1 MWDMCVRLP
10 NGCNHTRYVN
20 IIKNRQYGGYFF
32 PITKTRYLQNTKI
45 SILYN
50 FEHNIGVD
58 MPAKT
63 VNDIVALCKRRG
75 FIFTGS
81 EIYGGLGGAY
91 DYGPYGVELMK
102 NIRNAWWNAM
112 IYSRD
117 DIEGL
122 DAALISNRLMWKY
135 SGHEAGFSDP
145 LVECKK
151 CGARMRQDK
160 MQDQSKCDNC
170 GSTDITEPRAYQLMM
185 GLSIGATADGAV
197 NAYLRPETAT
207 TTYTNFKN
215 VLDAKPH
222 KLPFGI
228 AQIGKAFRNEISP
241 RGFVFRMRE
250 FEQAEMQ
257 YFVNP
262 ADDEQYHEMW
272 MRERMAWW
280 INVLGIPADKLR
292 FMPHEKLA
300 HYAKAAVDIEYEFPD
315 GFDEVEGIHNRQ
327 DFDLGSHTKG
337 QKDFQIHANVLE
349 NKDSTTKLSYSD
361 PQSGANF
368 IPYVIE
374 TAMGVNR
381 AMLAVMIEAYNEE
394 DLGDGKSRTVLKLKP
409 QLSPVKAAVIPLA
422 RNVPELLEIS
432 NGIVADL
439 RKLGIGRIELE
450 NSGNIGK
457 NYRRHD
463 EIGTPVCITV
473 DHQTMEDNTVTLRH
487 RDTMEQERI
496 AISDVKQRII
506 EIVNG

>member
-1 MWDMCVRLP
+1 
-10 NGCNHTRYVN
+10 
-20 IIKNRQYGGYFF
+20 
-32 PITKTRYLQNTKI
+32 
-45 SILYN
+45 
-50 FEHNIGVD
+50 

-112 IYSRD
+112 VYSRN

-135 SGHEAGFSDP
+135 SGHESSFSDP

-160 MQDQSKCDNC
+160 MKDPTKCDNC
-170 GSTDITEPRAYQLMM
+170 GSTDLTEPRAYQLMM
-185 GLSIGATADGAV
+185 GLSIGAMADGAI

-207 TTYTNFKN
+207 TTYVNFKN
-215 VLDAKPH
+215 VLDARPH

-262 ADDEQYHEMW
+262 AE
-272 MRERMAWW
+272 
-280 INVLGIPADKLR
+280 KLR
-292 FMPHEKLA
+292 FTPHEKLA
-300 HYAKAAVDIEYEFPD
+300 HYAKAAGDIEYEFPD

-327 DFDLGSHTKG
+327 DFDLGSHTKA
-337 QKDFQIHANVLE
+337 QSEFKINAHVME
-349 NKDSTTKLSYSD
+349 NKDSTIKLSYSD
-361 PQSGANF
+361 PQTGENF

-381 AMLAVMIEAYNEE
+381 AMLAVMLDAYTDEQ
-394 DLGDGKSRTVLKLKP
+394 LPDGKSRLVLKLKP
-409 QLSPVKAAVIPLA
+409 SLAPVKAAVIPLV
-422 RNVPELLEIS
+422 RNVPELLTIANNIE
-432 NGIVADL
+432 NDL
-439 RKLGIGRIELE
+439 RKLHIGRIELE

-473 DHQTMEDNTVTLRH
+473 DHQTMEDNTVTMRH
-487 RDTMEQERI
+487 RDTMVQERV
-496 AISDVKQRII
+496 AITDVPRRVMEII
-506 EIVNG
+506 NG

>member
-1 MWDMCVRLP
+1 
-10 NGCNHTRYVN
+10 
-20 IIKNRQYGGYFF
+20 
-32 PITKTRYLQNTKI
+32 
-45 SILYN
+45 
-50 FEHNIGVD
+50 

-91 DYGPYGVELMK
+91 DYGPYGVELMR

-112 IYSRD
+112 VYSRN

-135 SGHEAGFSDP
+135 SGHEASFSDP

-160 MQDQSKCDNC
+160 MRDQTKCDNC
-170 GSTDITEPRAYQLMM
+170 GSTDLTPPRAYQLMM
-185 GLSIGATADGAV
+185 GLSIGATADGAI

-207 TTYTNFKN
+207 TTYVNFKN
-215 VLDAKPH
+215 VLDARPH

-262 ADDEQYHEMW
+262 ADDEKYFEMW
-272 MRERMAWW
+272 KKIRMDWW
-280 INVLGIPADKLR
+280 INTLGIPAEKLR
-292 FMPHEKLA
+292 FTPHEKLA
-300 HYAKAAVDIEYEFPD
+300 HYAKAAGDIEYEFPD

-327 DFDLGSHTKG
+327 DFDLGSHTKS
-337 QKDFQIHANVLE
+337 QDEFKIQAHVLE
-349 NKDSTTKLSYSD
+349 NKDSTTKLAYSD
-361 PQSGANF
+361 AQTGDSF
-368 IPYVIE
+368 IPFVIE

-381 AMLAVMIEAYNEE
+381 AMLAVMLDAYTEE
-394 DLGDGKSRTVLKLKP
+394 DLPDGKSRVVLKLKP
-409 QLSPVKAAVIPLA
+409 ALAPVKAAVIPLA
-422 RNVPELLEIS
+422 RNVPELLTIANNIE
-432 NGIVADL
+432 NDL
-439 RKLGIGRIELE
+439 RKLNIGRIELE

-473 DHQTMEDNTVTLRH
+473 DHQTMEDNTVTLRY
-487 RDTMEQERI
+487 RDSMAQERV
-496 AISDVKQRII
+496 AVSDVPQRVMEII
-506 EIVNG
+506 TKNEK

>member
-1 MWDMCVRLP
+1 
-10 NGCNHTRYVN
+10 
-20 IIKNRQYGGYFF
+20 
-32 PITKTRYLQNTKI
+32 
-45 SILYN
+45 
-50 FEHNIGVD
+50 

-81 EIYGGLGGAY
+81 EIYGGLGGTY

-112 IYSRD
+112 VYSRD

-122 DAALISNRLMWKY
+122 DAALITNRLLWKY

-160 MQDQSKCDNC
+160 MKDVSKCDNC
-170 GSTDITEPRAYQLMM
+170 GSTEISEPRAYQLMM
-185 GLSIGATADGAV
+185 GLSIGATADGAI

-215 VLDAKPH
+215 VLDARPH

-228 AQIGKAFRNEISP
+228 VQIGKAFRNEISP

-262 ADDEQYHEMW
+262 ADDEKFHKMW
-272 MRERMAWW
+272 MDERLAWW
-280 INVLGIPADKLR
+280 INVLGIPAEKLR
-292 FMPHEKLA
+292 FAPHDKLA
-300 HYAKAAVDIEYEFPD
+300 HYAKAAYDIEYEFPD

-337 QKDFQIHANVLE
+337 QKDFEIHANVLE

-361 PQSGANF
+361 PQSGENF

-394 DLGDGKSRTVLKLKP
+394 DLGDGKTRTVLKLKP
-409 QLSPVKAAVIPLA
+409 ALSPVKAAVIPLA
-422 RNVPELLEIS
+422 RNVPELLNVS
-432 NGIVADL
+432 NDIVSGL

-463 EIGTPVCITV
+463 EIGTPVCVTV
-473 DHQTMEDNTVTLRH
+473 DHQTIEDGTVTLRH

-496 AISDVKQRII
+496 AIGDVNARIL
-506 EIVNG
+506 EIINK

>member
-1 MWDMCVRLP
+1 
-10 NGCNHTRYVN
+10 
-20 IIKNRQYGGYFF
+20 
-32 PITKTRYLQNTKI
+32 
-45 SILYN
+45 
-50 FEHNIGVD
+50 

-102 NIRNAWWNAM
+102 NIKNAWWNAM
-112 IYSRD
+112 IYSRN

-135 SGHEAGFSDP
+135 SGHEGSFSDP

-160 MQDQSKCDNC
+160 MKDPTKCDNC
-170 GSTDITEPRAYQLMM
+170 GSTEITEPRAYQLMM
-185 GLSIGATADGAV
+185 GLSIGATSDGAI

-207 TTYTNFKN
+207 TTYVNFKN
-215 VLDAKPH
+215 VMDAKPH

-257 YFVNP
+257 YFVRP
-262 ADDEQYHEMW
+262 DEDEKYFEMW
-272 MRERMAWW
+272 KEIRRAWW
-280 INVLGIPADKLR
+280 INELGIPAEKLR
-292 FMPHEKLA
+292 FTPHEKLA
-300 HYAKAAVDIEYEFPD
+300 HYAKAAGDIEYAFPD

-327 DFDLGSHTKG
+327 DFDLGSHTKA
-337 QKDFQIHANVLE
+337 QSEFDIKAKVME
-349 NKDSTTKLSYSD
+349 NKDSTVKLSYSD
-361 PQSGANF
+361 PQTGENF
-368 IPYVIE
+368 VPYVIE

-381 AMLAVMIEAYNEE
+381 AMLAVMLEAYTEE
-394 DLGDGKSRTVLKLKP
+394 QLPDGKSRLVLKLKP
-409 QLSPVKAAVIPLA
+409 KLAPVKAAVIPLA
-422 RNVPELLEIS
+422 RNVPELLEIA
-432 NGIVADL
+432 NNIENDL
-439 RKLGIGRIELE
+439 RKLHIGRIELE

-473 DHQTMEDNTVTLRH
+473 DHQTQEDGTVTLRH

-496 AISDVKQRII
+496 KIEDVPKRVMEII
-506 EIVNG
+506 NQ

>member
-1 MWDMCVRLP
+1 
-10 NGCNHTRYVN
+10 
-20 IIKNRQYGGYFF
+20 
-32 PITKTRYLQNTKI
+32 
-45 SILYN
+45 
-50 FEHNIGVD
+50 
-58 MPAKT
+58 MPAKS

-91 DYGPYGVELMK
+91 DYGPYGVELMR

-112 IYSRD
+112 IYARN

-135 SGHEAGFSDP
+135 SGHEGSFSDP

-160 MQDQSKCDNC
+160 MKDSTKCDNC

-185 GLSIGATADGAV
+185 GLSIGAMADGAI

-207 TTYTNFKN
+207 TTYVNFKN
-215 VLDAKPH
+215 VLDSKPH

-262 ADDEQYHEMW
+262 AEDEKYFEYW
-272 MRERMAWW
+272 KNTRLAWW
-280 INVLGIPADKLR
+280 INVLGVPAEKLR
-292 FMPHEKLA
+292 FLPHEKLA
-300 HYAKAAVDIEYEFPD
+300 HYAKAAVDIEYAFPD
-315 GFDEVEGIHNRQ
+315 GFDEVEGVHNRQ
-327 DFDLGSHTKG
+327 DFDLGSHTKS
-337 QKDFQIHANVLE
+337 QNEFKLAAKVLE

-361 PQSGANF
+361 AQTGENF
-368 IPYVIE
+368 VPYVIE

-381 AMLAVMIEAYNEE
+381 AMLAVMIEAYDEE

-409 QLSPVKAAVIPLA
+409 WLSPVKAAVIPLV
-422 RNVPELLEIS
+422 RNVPE
-432 NGIVADL
+432 IVDLSTKIVDDL
-439 RKLGIGRIELE
+439 RKLGIGKIELE

-473 DHQTMEDNTVTLRH
+473 DHQTLEDGTVTLRY
-487 RDTMEQERI
+487 RDSMDQVRI
-496 AISDVKQRII
+496 KTDEVANKLL
-506 EIVNG
+506 EIVRG

>member
-1 MWDMCVRLP
+1 MRQSAQLVQS
-10 NGCNHTRYVN
+10 NQNCNH
-20 IIKNRQYGGYFF
+20 GG
-32 PITKTRYLQNTKI
+32 L
-45 SILYN
+45 
-50 FEHNIGVD
+50 V
-58 MPAKT
+58 MPAKS

-81 EIYGGLGGAY
+81 EIYGGMGGAY
-91 DYGPYGVELMK
+91 DYGPYGVELMR
-102 NIRNAWWNAM
+102 NIRQSWWNAM
-112 IYSRD
+112 IYARN

-135 SGHEAGFSDP
+135 SGHEGSFSDP

-160 MQDQSKCDNC
+160 MKDAKKCDNC

-185 GLSIGATADGAV
+185 GLSIGAMADGAI

-207 TTYTNFKN
+207 TTYINFKN
-215 VLDAKPH
+215 VLDSKPH

-262 ADDEQYHEMW
+262 NEDEKYFEYW
-272 MRERMAWW
+272 KKTRLDWW
-280 INVLGIPADKLR
+280 INVLGIPSEKLR
-292 FMPHEKLA
+292 FLPHEKLA
-300 HYAKAAVDIEYEFPD
+300 HYAKAAVDIEYAFPD
-315 GFDEVEGIHNRQ
+315 GFDEVEGVHNRQ
-327 DFDLGSHTKG
+327 DFDLGSHTKS
-337 QKDFQIHANVLE
+337 QDEFKLSAKVME

-361 PQSGANF
+361 AQTGENF
-368 IPYVIE
+368 IPFVIE

-381 AMLAVMIEAYNEE
+381 AMLALMIEAYTEE

-409 QLSPVKAAVIPLA
+409 WLSPVKAAVIPLV
-422 RNVPELLEIS
+422 RNVPEIVDLS
-432 NGIVADL
+432 NKLVDDL
-439 RKLGIGRIELE
+439 RKLGIGKIELE

-463 EIGTPVCITV
+463 EIGTPICITV
-473 DHQTMEDNTVTLRH
+473 DHQTLEDGTVTLRY
-487 RDTMEQERI
+487 RDTMVQVR
-496 AISDVKQRII
+496 VKTEEIPQKVLEII
-506 EIVNG
+506 HG

>member
-1 MWDMCVRLP
+1 
-10 NGCNHTRYVN
+10 
-20 IIKNRQYGGYFF
+20 
-32 PITKTRYLQNTKI
+32 
-45 SILYN
+45 
-50 FEHNIGVD
+50 
-58 MPAKT
+58 MPAKSI
-63 VNDIVALCKRRG
+63 NDIVALCKRRG

-91 DYGPYGVELMK
+91 DYGPYGIEMMR

-112 IYSRD
+112 IYSRN

-122 DAALISNRLMWKY
+122 DASVITNRLMWKY
-135 SGHEAGFSDP
+135 SGHEGSFSDP

-160 MQDQSKCDNC
+160 MKDPTKCDNC
-170 GSTDITEPRAYQLMM
+170 VSTDITEPRAYQLMM
-185 GLSIGATADGAV
+185 GLSIGATADGEI

-207 TTYTNFKN
+207 TTYVNFKN

-228 AQIGKAFRNEISP
+228 AQIGKSFRNEISP

-257 YFVNP
+257 YFVKP
-262 ADDEQYHEMW
+262 DEDEQYFQYW
-272 MRERMAWW
+272 KKTRMDWW
-280 INVLGIPADKLR
+280 INVLGIPAEKLR
-292 FMPHEKLA
+292 FQPHEKLA
-300 HYAKAAVDIEYEFPD
+300 HYAKAAGDIEYKFPD

-337 QKDFQIHANVLE
+337 QSEFKLAAHVME

-361 PQSGANF
+361 AQTGENF
-368 IPYVIE
+368 VPYVIE
-374 TAMGVNR
+374 TAMGTNR
-381 AMLAVMIEAYNEE
+381 AMLTVMLEAYEEE
-394 DLGDGKSRTVLKLKP
+394 DLGDGKTRTVLKLKP
-409 QLSPVKAAVIPLA
+409 WLAPVKAAVIPLV
-422 RNVPELLEIS
+422 RNVPEIVDMS
-432 NGIVADL
+432 NKIVNDL
-439 RKLGIGRIELE
+439 RKLGIGKIELE

-473 DHQTMEDNTVTLRH
+473 DHQTLEDGTVTMRH
-487 RDTMEQERI
+487 RDSMEQERI
-496 AISDVKQRII
+496 KVDDIVKKVL
-506 EIVNG
+506 EIVNQ

>member
-1 MWDMCVRLP
+1 
-10 NGCNHTRYVN
+10 
-20 IIKNRQYGGYFF
+20 
-32 PITKTRYLQNTKI
+32 
-45 SILYN
+45 
-50 FEHNIGVD
+50 
-58 MPAKT
+58 MPAKS

-91 DYGPYGVELMK
+91 DYGPYGVELMR

-112 IYSRD
+112 IYARN

-135 SGHEAGFSDP
+135 SGHESSFSDP

-160 MQDQSKCDNC
+160 MKDPTKCDNC

-185 GLSIGATADGAV
+185 GLSIGAMADGAI

-207 TTYTNFKN
+207 TTYVNFKN
-215 VLDAKPH
+215 VLDSKPH

-262 ADDEQYHEMW
+262 SEDEKYFEYW
-272 MRERMAWW
+272 KATRLAWW
-280 INVLGIPADKLR
+280 TNVLGIPSEKLR
-292 FMPHEKLA
+292 FLPHVKLA
-300 HYAKAAVDIEYEFPD
+300 HYAKAAVDIEYAFPD
-315 GFDEVEGIHNRQ
+315 GFDEVEGVHNRQ
-327 DFDLGSHTKG
+327 DFDLGSHTKA
-337 QKDFQIHANVLE
+337 QNEFKLAAHVLE

-361 PQSGANF
+361 AQTGENF

-381 AMLAVMIEAYNEE
+381 AMLAVMIEAYDEE

-409 QLSPVKAAVIPLA
+409 WLSPVKAAVIPLV
-422 RNVPELLEIS
+422 RNVPEIVDLS
-432 NGIVADL
+432 NKIVDDL
-439 RKLGIGRIELE
+439 RGLAIGKIELE

-463 EIGTPVCITV
+463 EIGTPICITV
-473 DHQTMEDNTVTLRH
+473 DHQTLEDGTVTIRY

-496 AISDVKQRII
+496 KTTDVAKRLL
-506 EIVNG
+506 EIVKH

>member
-1 MWDMCVRLP
+1 
-10 NGCNHTRYVN
+10 
-20 IIKNRQYGGYFF
+20 
-32 PITKTRYLQNTKI
+32 
-45 SILYN
+45 
-50 FEHNIGVD
+50 

-102 NIRNAWWNAM
+102 NIRNAWWNSM
-112 IYSRD
+112 VYSRD

-122 DAALISNRLMWKY
+122 DAALISNRLLWKY
-135 SGHEAGFSDP
+135 SGHEGGFSDP

-160 MQDQSKCDNC
+160 MRDQSKCDNC
-170 GSTDITEPRAYQLMM
+170 GSTEITEPRAYQLMM
-185 GLSIGATADGAV
+185 GLSIGATSDGAI

-257 YFVNP
+257 YFVRP
-262 ADDEQYHEMW
+262 SEDEQYHKMW
-272 MRERMAWW
+272 METRMSWW
-280 INVLGIPADKLR
+280 VNALGIPAEKLR

-327 DFDLGSHTKG
+327 DFDLGSHTKS
-337 QKDFQIHANVLE
+337 QSEFKINANVME
-349 NKDSTTKLSYSD
+349 NRDSTTKLSYSD
-361 PQSGANF
+361 PQTGENF

-374 TAMGVNR
+374 TALGVNR
-381 AMLAVMIEAYNEE
+381 AMLAVMLQAYNEE
-394 DLGDGKSRTVLKLKP
+394 DLGDGKTRTVLKLKP
-409 QLSPVKAAVIPLA
+409 SLSPVKAAVIPLA

-432 NGIVADL
+432 NGIVSDL
-439 RKLGIGRIELE
+439 RKMAIGRIELE

-473 DHQTMEDNTVTLRH
+473 DHQTMEDGTVTLRH
-487 RDTMEQERI
+487 RDTMAQERI
-496 AISDVKQRII
+496 AISDVKQRIL
-506 EIVNG
+506 EIINS

>member
-1 MWDMCVRLP
+1 
-10 NGCNHTRYVN
+10 
-20 IIKNRQYGGYFF
+20 
-32 PITKTRYLQNTKI
+32 
-45 SILYN
+45 
-50 FEHNIGVD
+50 
-58 MPAKT
+58 MPAKS

-91 DYGPYGVELMK
+91 DYGPYGVELMR

-112 IYSRD
+112 IYARN

-135 SGHEAGFSDP
+135 SGHESSFSDP

-160 MQDQSKCDNC
+160 MKDPTKCDNC

-185 GLSIGATADGAV
+185 GLSIGAMADGAI

-207 TTYTNFKN
+207 TTYVNFKN
-215 VLDAKPH
+215 VLDSKPH

-262 ADDEQYHEMW
+262 AEDEKYFEYW
-272 MRERMAWW
+272 KATRLAWW
-280 INVLGIPADKLR
+280 TNVLGIPSEKLR
-292 FMPHEKLA
+292 FLPHVKLA
-300 HYAKAAVDIEYEFPD
+300 HYAKAAVDIEYAFPD
-315 GFDEVEGIHNRQ
+315 GFDEVEGVHNRQ
-327 DFDLGSHTKG
+327 DFDLGSHTKS
-337 QKDFQIHANVLE
+337 QNEFKLAANVME

-361 PQSGANF
+361 AQTGENF

-381 AMLAVMIEAYNEE
+381 AMLAVMIEAYDEE

-409 QLSPVKAAVIPLA
+409 WLSPVKAAVIPLV
-422 RNVPELLEIS
+422 RNVPEIVDLS
-432 NGIVADL
+432 NKIVDEL
-439 RKLGIGRIELE
+439 RGLAIGKIELE

-473 DHQTMEDNTVTLRH
+473 DHQTLEDGTVTIRY

-496 AISDVKQRII
+496 KSSDVAKKLL
-506 EIVNG
+506 EIVRH

>member
-1 MWDMCVRLP
+1 
-10 NGCNHTRYVN
+10 
-20 IIKNRQYGGYFF
+20 
-32 PITKTRYLQNTKI
+32 
-45 SILYN
+45 
-50 FEHNIGVD
+50 
-58 MPAKT
+58 MPAKS

-91 DYGPYGVELMK
+91 DYGPYGVELMR

-112 IYSRD
+112 IYARN

-135 SGHEAGFSDP
+135 SGHESSFSDP

-160 MQDQSKCDNC
+160 MKDPTKCDNC

-185 GLSIGATADGAV
+185 GLSIGAMADGAI

-207 TTYTNFKN
+207 TTYVNFKN
-215 VLDAKPH
+215 VLDSKPH

-262 ADDEQYHEMW
+262 ADDEKYFEYW
-272 MRERMAWW
+272 KSTRLAWW
-280 INVLGIPADKLR
+280 VNVLGIPAEKLR
-292 FMPHEKLA
+292 FLPHVKLA
-300 HYAKAAVDIEYEFPD
+300 HYAKAAVDIEYAFPD
-315 GFDEVEGIHNRQ
+315 GFDEVEGVHNRQ
-327 DFDLGSHTKG
+327 DFDLGSHTKA
-337 QKDFQIHANVLE
+337 QNEFKLAANVME

-361 PQSGANF
+361 AQTGENF

-381 AMLAVMIEAYNEE
+381 AMLAVMIESYDEE

-409 QLSPVKAAVIPLA
+409 WLSPVKAAVIPLV
-422 RNVPELLEIS
+422 RNVPEIVDLS
-432 NGIVADL
+432 NKIVDEL
-439 RKLGIGRIELE
+439 RSLAIGKIELE

-463 EIGTPVCITV
+463 EIGTPICITV
-473 DHQTMEDNTVTLRH
+473 DHQTLEDGTVTIRY

-496 AISDVKQRII
+496 KTEDVAKKLI
-506 EIVNG
+506 EIVKH

>member
-1 MWDMCVRLP
+1 
-10 NGCNHTRYVN
+10 
-20 IIKNRQYGGYFF
+20 
-32 PITKTRYLQNTKI
+32 
-45 SILYN
+45 
-50 FEHNIGVD
+50 
-58 MPAKT
+58 MPAKS

-91 DYGPYGVELMK
+91 DYGPYGVELMR
-102 NIRNAWWNAM
+102 NIRNAWWNSM
-112 IYSRD
+112 IYSRN

-135 SGHEAGFSDP
+135 SGHEGSFSDP

-160 MQDQSKCDNC
+160 MKDPTKCDNC

-185 GLSIGATADGAV
+185 GLSIGAMADGAI

-207 TTYTNFKN
+207 TTYVNFKN
-215 VLDAKPH
+215 VLDSKPH

-262 ADDEQYHEMW
+262 NDDEKYFEYW
-272 MRERMAWW
+272 KATRLAWW
-280 INVLGIPADKLR
+280 TNVLGIPSEKLR
-292 FMPHEKLA
+292 FLPHVKLA
-300 HYAKAAVDIEYEFPD
+300 HYAKAAVDIEYAFPD
-315 GFDEVEGIHNRQ
+315 GFDEVEGVHNRQ

-337 QKDFQIHANVLE
+337 QKEFKLAANVME
-349 NKDSTTKLSYSD
+349 NTDSTTKLSYSD
-361 PQSGANF
+361 AQTGENF
-368 IPYVIE
+368 VPYVIE

-381 AMLAVMIEAYNEE
+381 AMLAVMIEAYDEE
-394 DLGDGKSRTVLKLKP
+394 DLGDGKSRVVLKLKP
-409 QLSPVKAAVIPLA
+409 WLAPVKAAVIPLV
-422 RNVPELLEIS
+422 RNVPEIVDLS
-432 NGIVADL
+432 NKIVDDL
-439 RKLGIGRIELE
+439 RKLGIGKIELE

-473 DHQTMEDNTVTLRH
+473 DHQTLEDGTVTLRH
-487 RDTMEQERI
+487 RDSMEQERI
-496 AISDVKQRII
+496 KSEDVVKRVL
-506 EIVNG
+506 EIVNQ

>member
-1 MWDMCVRLP
+1 
-10 NGCNHTRYVN
+10 
-20 IIKNRQYGGYFF
+20 
-32 PITKTRYLQNTKI
+32 
-45 SILYN
+45 
-50 FEHNIGVD
+50 

-63 VNDIVALCKRRG
+63 INDIVALCKRRG

-91 DYGPYGVELMK
+91 DYGPYGVELMR

-112 IYSRD
+112 VYSRND
-117 DIEGL
+117 VEGL
-122 DAALISNRLMWKY
+122 DAAQISNRLMWKY
-135 SGHEAGFSDP
+135 SGHEGGFSDP

-160 MQDQSKCDNC
+160 MADPTKCDNC
-170 GSTDITEPRAYQLMM
+170 GSADITEPRAYQLMM
-185 GLSIGATADGAV
+185 GLSIGAMADGAI

-207 TTYTNFKN
+207 TTYVNFKN
-215 VLDAKPH
+215 VLDARPH

-257 YFVNP
+257 YFVRP
-262 ADDEQYHEMW
+262 DTDEQYFEMW
-272 MRERMAWW
+272 RDARMAWW
-280 INVLGIPADKLR
+280 IDVLGIPATRLR
-292 FMPHEKLA
+292 FTPHEKLA

-327 DFDLGSHTKG
+327 DFDLGSHTKA
-337 QKDFQIHANVLE
+337 QNEFKINANVME
-349 NKDSTTKLSYSD
+349 NKDSTVKLSYSD
-361 PQSGANF
+361 PQTGENF

-381 AMLAVMIEAYNEE
+381 AMLAVMHNAYTEE
-394 DLGDGKSRTVLKLKP
+394 ELPDGKSRLVLKLRPK
-409 QLSPVKAAVIPLA
+409 LAPVKAAVIPLA
-422 RNVPELLEIS
+422 RNVPELLDIATNIE
-432 NGIVADL
+432 NDL
-439 RKLGIGRIELE
+439 RRLAIGRIELE

-473 DHQTMEDNTVTLRH
+473 DHQTLEDATVTLRL
-487 RDTMEQERI
+487 RDTMEQRRI
-496 AISDVKQRII
+496 KIDDVPRAVLDII
-506 EIVNG
+506 NG

>member
-1 MWDMCVRLP
+1 
-10 NGCNHTRYVN
+10 
-20 IIKNRQYGGYFF
+20 
-32 PITKTRYLQNTKI
+32 
-45 SILYN
+45 
-50 FEHNIGVD
+50 

-81 EIYGGLGGAY
+81 EIYGGMGGTY

-112 IYSRD
+112 VYSRN

-122 DAALISNRLMWKY
+122 DAAVITNRLLWKY
-135 SGHEAGFSDP
+135 SGHEASFSDP

-160 MQDQSKCDNC
+160 MRDQTKCDNC
-170 GSTDITEPRAYQLMM
+170 GSTDLTPPREYKLMM
-185 GLSIGATADGAV
+185 GLSIGATADGEI

-215 VLDAKPH
+215 VLDACPH

-228 AQIGKAFRNEISP
+228 VQIGKSFRNEISP

-257 YFVNP
+257 YFVRP
-262 ADDEQYHEMW
+262 DEDEKYFEMW
-272 MRERMAWW
+272 KKIRMDWW
-280 INVLGIPADKLR
+280 VEVLGIPAKKLR
-292 FMPHEKLA
+292 FTPHEKLA
-300 HYAKAAVDIEYEFPD
+300 HYAKAAGDIEYEFPD

-327 DFDLGSHTKG
+327 DFDLGSHTKS
-337 QKDFQIHANVLE
+337 QNEFKIHASVLE
-349 NKDSTTKLSYSD
+349 NRDSTAKLAYSD
-361 PQSGANF
+361 PQTGESF

-374 TAMGVNR
+374 TAMGTNR
-381 AMLAVMIEAYNEE
+381 AMLAVMLDAYTEE
-394 DLGDGKSRTVLKLKP
+394 QLPDGKSRVVLKLKP
-409 QLSPVKAAVIPLA
+409 ALAPVKAAVIPLA
-422 RNVPELLEIS
+422 RNVPELVTIANNIE
-432 NGIVADL
+432 NDL
-439 RKLGIGRIELE
+439 RKLNIGRIELE

-487 RDTMEQERI
+487 RDSMAQERVAI
-496 AISDVKQRII
+496 ADVPRRVM

>member
-1 MWDMCVRLP
+1 
-10 NGCNHTRYVN
+10 
-20 IIKNRQYGGYFF
+20 
-32 PITKTRYLQNTKI
+32 
-45 SILYN
+45 
-50 FEHNIGVD
+50 
-58 MPAKT
+58 MPAKS

-91 DYGPYGVELMK
+91 DYGPYGVELMR

-112 IYSRD
+112 IYARN

-135 SGHEAGFSDP
+135 SGHEGSFSDP

-160 MQDQSKCDNC
+160 MKDQSKCDNC
-170 GSTDITEPRAYQLMM
+170 GSTDLTEPRAYQLMM
-185 GLSIGATADGAV
+185 GLSIGAMADGAI

-207 TTYTNFKN
+207 TTYVNFKN
-215 VLDAKPH
+215 VLDSKPH

-262 ADDEQYHEMW
+262 NEDEKYFEYWKQT
-272 MRERMAWW
+272 RLDWW
-280 INVLGIPADKLR
+280 KNVLGIPAEKLR
-292 FMPHEKLA
+292 FLPHEKLA
-300 HYAKAAVDIEYEFPD
+300 HYAKAAVDIEYAFPD
-315 GFDEVEGIHNRQ
+315 GFDEVEGVHNRQ

-337 QKDFQIHANVLE
+337 QSEFKLSAHVLE

-361 PQSGANF
+361 AQTGENF
-368 IPYVIE
+368 VPYVIE

-381 AMLAVMIEAYNEE
+381 AMLAVMLEAYEEE

-409 QLSPVKAAVIPLA
+409 WLSPVKAAVIPLV
-422 RNVPELLEIS
+422 RNVPEIVDLS
-432 NGIVADL
+432 NKIVDDL
-439 RKLGIGRIELE
+439 RKLHIGKIELE

-473 DHQTMEDNTVTLRH
+473 DHQTLEDGTVTLRY
-487 RDTMEQERI
+487 RDSMEQERI
-496 AISDVKQRII
+496 KTEDVAKRLLEVISQ
-506 EIVNG
+506 

>member
-1 MWDMCVRLP
+1 
-10 NGCNHTRYVN
+10 
-20 IIKNRQYGGYFF
+20 
-32 PITKTRYLQNTKI
+32 
-45 SILYN
+45 
-50 FEHNIGVD
+50 
-58 MPAKT
+58 MPAKS

-91 DYGPYGVELMK
+91 DYGPYGVELMR

-112 IYSRD
+112 IYARN

-135 SGHEAGFSDP
+135 SGHEGSFSDP

-160 MQDQSKCDNC
+160 MKDQTKCDNC
-170 GSTDITEPRAYQLMM
+170 GSTDLTEPRAYQLMM
-185 GLSIGATADGAV
+185 GLSIGAMADGAI

-207 TTYTNFKN
+207 TTYVNFKN
-215 VLDAKPH
+215 VLDSKPH

-257 YFVNP
+257 YFVNSSE
-262 ADDEQYHEMW
+262 DEKYFEYW
-272 MRERMAWW
+272 KNERLAWW
-280 INVLGIPADKLR
+280 INVLGIPAEKLR
-292 FMPHEKLA
+292 FLPHEKLA
-300 HYAKAAVDIEYEFPD
+300 HYAKAAVDIEYAFPD
-315 GFDEVEGIHNRQ
+315 GFDEVEGVHNRQ
-327 DFDLGSHTKG
+327 DFDLGSHTKA
-337 QKDFQIHANVLE
+337 QNEFKLSARVLE

-361 PQSGANF
+361 AQTGENF
-368 IPYVIE
+368 VPYVIE

-381 AMLAVMIEAYNEE
+381 AMLAIMIEAYEDE

-409 QLSPVKAAVIPLA
+409 WLSPVKAAVIPLV
-422 RNVPELLEIS
+422 RNVPEIVDLS
-432 NGIVADL
+432 NKLVEDL
-439 RKLGIGRIELE
+439 RKLCIGRIELE

-473 DHQTMEDNTVTLRH
+473 DHQTLEDGTVTLRY
-487 RDTMEQERI
+487 RDSMEQIR
-496 AISDVKQRII
+496 VKTDQVPQKVL
-506 EIVNG
+506 EITRG

>member
-1 MWDMCVRLP
+1 
-10 NGCNHTRYVN
+10 
-20 IIKNRQYGGYFF
+20 
-32 PITKTRYLQNTKI
+32 
-45 SILYN
+45 
-50 FEHNIGVD
+50 
-58 MPAKT
+58 MPAKS
-63 VNDIVALCKRRG
+63 VNDIIALCKRRG

-91 DYGPYGVELMK
+91 DYGPYGVEMMR
-102 NIRNAWWNAM
+102 NIRNAWWNTM
-112 IYSRD
+112 IYSRN

-122 DAALISNRLMWKY
+122 DAALITNRLMWKY
-135 SGHEAGFSDP
+135 SGHEGSFSDP

-160 MQDQSKCDNC
+160 MKDPTKCDNC
-170 GSTDITEPRAYQLMM
+170 GSKEISEPRAYQLMM
-185 GLSIGATADGAV
+185 GLSIGATADGEI

-207 TTYTNFKN
+207 TTYVNFKN
-215 VLDAKPH
+215 VLDSKPH

-262 ADDEQYHEMW
+262 AEDEKYFEYW
-272 MRERMAWW
+272 KAARLSWW
-280 INVLGIPADKLR
+280 INVLGIPAEKLR

-315 GFDEVEGIHNRQ
+315 GFDEVEGVHNRQ
-327 DFDLGSHTKG
+327 DFDLGSHTKS
-337 QKDFQIHANVLE
+337 QNEYKLAAHVME
-349 NKDSTTKLSYSD
+349 NKDSTIKLAYSD
-361 PQSGANF
+361 AQTGENF

-381 AMLAVMIEAYNEE
+381 AMFATMIEAYDEE
-394 DLGDGKSRTVLKLKP
+394 DLGDGKTRTVLKLKP
-409 QLSPVKAAVIPLA
+409 WLAPVKAAIIPLV
-422 RNVPELLEIS
+422 RNVPEIVDLS
-432 NGIVADL
+432 NKIVDDL
-439 RKLGIGRIELE
+439 RKLGIGKIELE

-463 EIGTPVCITV
+463 EIGTPVCITI
-473 DHQTMEDNTVTLRH
+473 DHQTLEDGTVTLRH

-496 AISDVKQRII
+496 QKDDIVKRVL
-506 EIVNG
+506 EIVAQK

>member
-1 MWDMCVRLP
+1 
-10 NGCNHTRYVN
+10 
-20 IIKNRQYGGYFF
+20 
-32 PITKTRYLQNTKI
+32 
-45 SILYN
+45 
-50 FEHNIGVD
+50 
-58 MPAKT
+58 MPAKSI
-63 VNDIVALCKRRG
+63 NDIVALCKRRG

-91 DYGPYGVELMK
+91 DYGPYGVELMR
-102 NIRNAWWNAM
+102 NIRNAWWNTM
-112 IYSRD
+112 IYARN

-135 SGHEAGFSDP
+135 SGHEGSFSDP

-160 MQDQSKCDNC
+160 MKDPTKCDNC

-185 GLSIGATADGAV
+185 GLSIGAMANGEI

-207 TTYTNFKN
+207 TTYVNFKN
-215 VLDAKPH
+215 VLDSKPH

-262 ADDEQYHEMW
+262 NEDEKYFEYWKQN
-272 MRERMAWW
+272 RMNWW
-280 INVLGIPADKLR
+280 INTLGIPAEKLR
-292 FMPHEKLA
+292 FLPHEKLA
-300 HYAKAAVDIEYEFPD
+300 HYAKAAVDIEYAFPD
-315 GFDEVEGIHNRQ
+315 GFDEVEGVHNRQ

-337 QKDFQIHANVLE
+337 QGEFKLSAHVME
-349 NKDSTTKLSYSD
+349 NKDSTVKLAYSD
-361 PQSGANF
+361 AQTGDSF

-381 AMLAVMIEAYNEE
+381 AMLAVMLEAYEEE
-394 DLGDGKSRTVLKLKP
+394 DLGDGKTRTVLKLKP
-409 QLSPVKAAVIPLA
+409 WLSPVKAAVIPLV
-422 RNVPELLEIS
+422 RNVPEIVDLS
-432 NGIVADL
+432 NELVDDL
-439 RKLGIGRIELE
+439 RKLGIGKIELE

-463 EIGTPVCITV
+463 EIGTPICVTI
-473 DHQTMEDNTVTLRH
+473 DHQTMEDGTVTIRY
-487 RDTMEQERI
+487 RDTMEQERVKMD
-496 AISDVKQRII
+496 DVATKLLQIIKQ
-506 EIVNG
+506 

>member
-1 MWDMCVRLP
+1 
-10 NGCNHTRYVN
+10 
-20 IIKNRQYGGYFF
+20 
-32 PITKTRYLQNTKI
+32 
-45 SILYN
+45 
-50 FEHNIGVD
+50 

-63 VNDIVALCKRRG
+63 ISDIVALCKRRG

-91 DYGPYGVELMK
+91 DYGPYGVELMR

-112 IYSRD
+112 VYSRN

-122 DAALISNRLMWKY
+122 DAAQISNRLMWKY

-160 MQDQSKCDNC
+160 MADPTKCDNC

-185 GLSIGATADGAV
+185 GLSIGAMADGAI

-207 TTYTNFKN
+207 TTYVNFKN
-215 VLDAKPH
+215 VLDACPH

-257 YFVNP
+257 YFVRPDN
-262 ADDEQYHEMW
+262 DEQYFEMW
-272 MRERMAWW
+272 KAARMAWW
-280 INVLGIPADKLR
+280 TDVLGIPANKLR
-292 FMPHEKLA
+292 FLPHDKLA

-315 GFDEVEGIHNRQ
+315 GFDEVEGVHNRQ
-327 DFDLGSHTKG
+327 DFDLGSHTKA
-337 QKDFQIHANVLE
+337 QNEFKINAHVME
-349 NKDSTTKLSYSD
+349 NKDSTVKLSYSD
-361 PQSGANF
+361 PQTGENF
-368 IPYVIE
+368 IPFVIE

-381 AMLAVMIEAYNEE
+381 AMLAVMHNAYTEE
-394 DLGDGKSRTVLKLKP
+394 ELPDGKKRLVLKLRPK
-409 QLSPVKAAVIPLA
+409 LAPVKAAVIPLA
-422 RNVPELLEIS
+422 RNVPELLDAATKIE
-432 NGIVADL
+432 NDL
-439 RKLGIGRIELE
+439 RALAIGRIELE

-473 DHQTMEDNTVTLRH
+473 DHQTLEDGTVTLRL
-487 RDTMEQERI
+487 RDTMEQRRVNI
-496 AISDVKQRII
+496 TDVPKSVLEII
-506 EIVNG
+506 NA

>member
-1 MWDMCVRLP
+1 M
-10 NGCNHTRYVN
+10 
-20 IIKNRQYGGYFF
+20 
-32 PITKTRYLQNTKI
+32 
-45 SILYN
+45 
-50 FEHNIGVD
+50 
-58 MPAKT
+58 
-63 VNDIVALCKRRG
+63 
-75 FIFTGS
+75 
-81 EIYGGLGGAY
+81 
-91 DYGPYGVELMK
+91 
-102 NIRNAWWNAM
+102 
-112 IYSRD
+112 
-117 DIEGL
+117 
-122 DAALISNRLMWKY
+122 
-135 SGHEAGFSDP
+135 
-145 LVECKK
+145 VECKK
-151 CGARMRQDK
+151 CGTRMRQDK
-160 MQDQSKCDNC
+160 MKDQTKCDNC
-170 GSTDITEPRAYQLMM
+170 GSADITEPRAYQLMM
-185 GLSIGATADGAV
+185 GLSIGATSDGAV

-262 ADDEQYHEMW
+262 VDDEKYHKMW
-272 MRERMAWW
+272 MEQRMAWW
-280 INVLGIPADKLR
+280 IDVLGIPAEKLR

-337 QKDFQIHANVLE
+337 QKDFKINANVLE

-361 PQSGANF
+361 PQSGENF

-381 AMLAVMIEAYNEE
+381 AMLAVMIEAYEEE
-394 DLGDGKSRTVLKLKP
+394 DLGDGKTRTVLKLKP
-409 QLSPVKAAVIPLA
+409 QLAPVKAAVIPLA
-422 RNVPELLEIS
+422 RNVPELLDIS
-432 NGIVADL
+432 NDIVAKL
-439 RKLGIGRIELE
+439 RKMAIGRIELE

-473 DHQTMEDNTVTLRH
+473 DHQTMEDGTVTLRH
-487 RDTMEQERI
+487 RDSMSQERVAI
-496 AISDVKQRII
+496 ADVPGRVLQ
-506 EIVNG
+506 IVNG

>member
-1 MWDMCVRLP
+1 
-10 NGCNHTRYVN
+10 
-20 IIKNRQYGGYFF
+20 
-32 PITKTRYLQNTKI
+32 
-45 SILYN
+45 
-50 FEHNIGVD
+50 

-102 NIRNAWWNAM
+102 NIKNAWWNAM
-112 IYSRD
+112 IYSRN

-135 SGHEAGFSDP
+135 SGHEGSFSDP

-160 MQDQSKCDNC
+160 MKDSTKCDNC
-170 GSTDITEPRAYQLMM
+170 GSTEITEPRAYQLMM
-185 GLSIGATADGAV
+185 GLSIGATADGAI

-207 TTYTNFKN
+207 TTYVNFKN
-215 VLDAKPH
+215 VLDACPH

-257 YFVNP
+257 YFINP
-262 ADDEQYHEMW
+262 KDDEKYFEMW
-272 MRERMAWW
+272 KQIRMAWW
-280 INVLGIPADKLR
+280 VDTLGIPAEKLR
-292 FMPHEKLA
+292 FTPHEKLA
-300 HYAKAAVDIEYEFPD
+300 HYAKAAGDIEYEFPD
-315 GFDEVEGIHNRQ
+315 GFDEVEGVHNRQ
-327 DFDLGSHTKG
+327 DFDLGSHTKS
-337 QKDFQIHANVLE
+337 QSEFNIQANVME
-349 NKDSTTKLSYSD
+349 NKDSTTKLAYSD
-361 PQSGANF
+361 PQTGESF
-368 IPYVIE
+368 VPFVIE

-381 AMLAVMIEAYNEE
+381 AMLAVMLDAYTEE
-394 DLGDGKSRTVLKLKP
+394 ELPDGKSRVVLKLKP
-409 QLSPVKAAVIPLA
+409 ALAPVKAAVIPLA
-422 RNVPELLEIS
+422 RNVPELVTIANNIE
-432 NGIVADL
+432 NDL
-439 RKLGIGRIELE
+439 RKLNIGRIELE

-473 DHQTMEDNTVTLRH
+473 DHQTLEDNTVTLRY
-487 RDTMEQERI
+487 RDSMAQERV
-496 AISDVKQRII
+496 AVSDVPHKIMEII
-506 EIVNG
+506 IKNEK

>member
-1 MWDMCVRLP
+1 
-10 NGCNHTRYVN
+10 
-20 IIKNRQYGGYFF
+20 
-32 PITKTRYLQNTKI
+32 
-45 SILYN
+45 
-50 FEHNIGVD
+50 

-81 EIYGGLGGAY
+81 EIYGGLGGTY
-91 DYGPYGVELMK
+91 DYGPYGIELMK
-102 NIRNAWWNAM
+102 NIRDAWWNAM

-122 DAALISNRLMWKY
+122 DAALITNRLLWKY

-160 MQDQSKCDNC
+160 MKDQSKCDNC
-170 GSTDITEPRAYQLMM
+170 GSNEITEPRAYQLMM
-185 GLSIGATADGAV
+185 GLSIGATADGAI

-215 VLDAKPH
+215 VLDARPH

-262 ADDEQYHEMW
+262 ADDEKFHKMW
-272 MRERMAWW
+272 MDERMAWW
-280 INVLGIPADKLR
+280 VNVLGIPANKLR
-292 FMPHEKLA
+292 FAPHDKLA
-300 HYAKAAVDIEYEFPD
+300 HYAKAAYDIEYEFPD

-327 DFDLGSHTKG
+327 DFDLGSHTKAQG
-337 QKDFQIHANVLE
+337 EFKINANVAE

-361 PQSGANF
+361 PQSGENF

-381 AMLAVMIEAYNEE
+381 AMLAVMLESYTEE
-394 DLGDGKSRTVLKLKP
+394 DLGDGKIRTVLKLKP
-409 QLSPVKAAVIPLA
+409 ALAPVKAAVIPLA
-422 RNVPELLEIS
+422 RNVPELLNIS
-432 NGIVADL
+432 NDIVAKL

-473 DHQTMEDNTVTLRH
+473 DHQTMEDGTVTLRH

-496 AISDVKQRII
+496 KIDDIVSKILEIVKQ
-506 EIVNG
+506 

>member
-1 MWDMCVRLP
+1 
-10 NGCNHTRYVN
+10 
-20 IIKNRQYGGYFF
+20 
-32 PITKTRYLQNTKI
+32 
-45 SILYN
+45 
-50 FEHNIGVD
+50 
-58 MPAKT
+58 MPAKSI
-63 VNDIVALCKRRG
+63 NDIVALCKRRG

-91 DYGPYGVELMK
+91 DYGPYGVEMMR

-112 IYSRD
+112 IYSRN
-117 DIEGL
+117 DIDGL
-122 DAALISNRLMWKY
+122 DASLITNRLMWKY
-135 SGHEAGFSDP
+135 SGHEGNFSDP

-160 MQDQSKCDNC
+160 MKDPTKCDNC

-185 GLSIGATADGAV
+185 GLSIGAVANGEI

-207 TTYTNFKN
+207 TTYVNFKN
-215 VLDAKPH
+215 VLDSKPH

-262 ADDEQYHEMW
+262 SEDEKYFEYW
-272 MRERMAWW
+272 KSMRLNWW
-280 INVLGIPADKLR
+280 QNVMGIPADKLR

-300 HYAKAAVDIEYEFPD
+300 HYAKAAVDIEYKFPD
-315 GFDEVEGIHNRQ
+315 GFDEVEGVHNRQ
-327 DFDLGSHTKG
+327 DFDLGSHTKSQG
-337 QKDFQIHANVLE
+337 EFKLSARVIE

-361 PQSGANF
+361 AQTGENF
-368 IPYVIE
+368 VPYVIE

-381 AMLAVMIEAYNEE
+381 AMLAAMIEAYEDE
-394 DLGDGKSRTVLKLKP
+394 DLGDGKTRTVLKLKP
-409 QLSPVKAAVIPLA
+409 WLSPVKAAVIPLV
-422 RNVPELLEIS
+422 RNVPEIVELS
-432 NGIVADL
+432 NKIVDDL
-439 RKLGIGRIELE
+439 RRLGIGKIELE

-473 DHQTMEDNTVTLRH
+473 DHQTLDDGTVTLRY
-487 RDTMEQERI
+487 RDSMEQIRVQTDEV
-496 AISDVKQRII
+496 VKHVLEII
-506 EIVNG
+506 TQK

>member
-1 MWDMCVRLP
+1 
-10 NGCNHTRYVN
+10 
-20 IIKNRQYGGYFF
+20 
-32 PITKTRYLQNTKI
+32 
-45 SILYN
+45 
-50 FEHNIGVD
+50 
-58 MPAKT
+58 MPAKS

-91 DYGPYGVELMK
+91 DYGPYGVELMR

-112 IYSRD
+112 IYARN

-135 SGHEAGFSDP
+135 SGHEGSFSDP

-160 MQDQSKCDNC
+160 MKDPTKCDNC
-170 GSTDITEPRAYQLMM
+170 GSTDITAPHAYQLLM
-185 GLSIGATADGAV
+185 GLSIGAMADGAI

-207 TTYTNFKN
+207 TTYVNFKN
-215 VLDAKPH
+215 VLDSKPH

-262 ADDEQYHEMW
+262 AEDEKYFEYW
-272 MRERMAWW
+272 KATRLAWW
-280 INVLGIPADKLR
+280 TNVLGIPSEKLR
-292 FMPHEKLA
+292 FLPHVKLA
-300 HYAKAAVDIEYEFPD
+300 HYAKAAVDIEYAFPD
-315 GFDEVEGIHNRQ
+315 GFDEVEGVHNRQ
-327 DFDLGSHTKG
+327 DFDLGSHTKA
-337 QKDFQIHANVLE
+337 QNEFKLSANVME
-349 NKDSTTKLSYSD
+349 NTDSTTKLSYSD
-361 PQSGANF
+361 AQTGENF

-381 AMLAVMIEAYNEE
+381 AMLAVMIEAYDEE

-409 QLSPVKAAVIPLA
+409 WLSPVKAAVIPLV
-422 RNVPELLEIS
+422 RNVPEIVDLS
-432 NGIVADL
+432 NKIVDDL
-439 RKLGIGRIELE
+439 RKLGIGKIELE

-473 DHQTMEDNTVTLRH
+473 DHQTLEDGTVTLRH
-487 RDTMEQERI
+487 RDSMEQERI
-496 AISDVKQRII
+496 KSEDVVKRVL
-506 EIVNG
+506 EIVNQ

>member
-1 MWDMCVRLP
+1 
-10 NGCNHTRYVN
+10 
-20 IIKNRQYGGYFF
+20 
-32 PITKTRYLQNTKI
+32 
-45 SILYN
+45 
-50 FEHNIGVD
+50 

-91 DYGPYGVELMK
+91 DYGPYGVELMR

-112 IYSRD
+112 VYSRN

-135 SGHEAGFSDP
+135 SGHEASFSDP

-160 MQDQSKCDNC
+160 MRDQTKCDNC
-170 GSTDITEPRAYQLMM
+170 GSTDLTPPRAYQLMM
-185 GLSIGATADGAV
+185 GLSIGATADGAI

-207 TTYTNFKN
+207 TTYVNFKN
-215 VLDAKPH
+215 VLDARPH

-262 ADDEQYHEMW
+262 ADDEKYFEMW
-272 MRERMAWW
+272 KKIRMDWW
-280 INVLGIPADKLR
+280 INTLGIPAEKLR
-292 FMPHEKLA
+292 FTPHEKLA
-300 HYAKAAVDIEYEFPD
+300 HYAKAAGDIEYEFPD

-327 DFDLGSHTKG
+327 DFDLGSHTKS
-337 QKDFQIHANVLE
+337 QDEFKIQAHVLE
-349 NKDSTTKLSYSD
+349 NKDSTTKLAYSD
-361 PQSGANF
+361 AQTGDSF
-368 IPYVIE
+368 IPFVIE

-381 AMLAVMIEAYNEE
+381 AMLAVMLDAYTEE
-394 DLGDGKSRTVLKLKP
+394 DLPDGKSRVVLKLKP
-409 QLSPVKAAVIPLA
+409 ALAPVKAAVIPLA
-422 RNVPELLEIS
+422 RNVPDLLTIANNIE
-432 NGIVADL
+432 NDL
-439 RKLGIGRIELE
+439 RKLNIGRIELE

-473 DHQTMEDNTVTLRH
+473 DHQTMEDNTVTLRY
-487 RDTMEQERI
+487 RDSMAQERV
-496 AISDVKQRII
+496 AISDVPQRVMEII
-506 EIVNG
+506 TKNDK

>member
-1 MWDMCVRLP
+1 
-10 NGCNHTRYVN
+10 
-20 IIKNRQYGGYFF
+20 
-32 PITKTRYLQNTKI
+32 
-45 SILYN
+45 
-50 FEHNIGVD
+50 
-58 MPAKT
+58 MPAKS

-102 NIRNAWWNAM
+102 NIKNAWWNAM
-112 IYSRD
+112 IYSRN

-135 SGHEAGFSDP
+135 SGHEGSFSDP

-160 MQDQSKCDNC
+160 MKDPTKCDNC
-170 GSTDITEPRAYQLMM
+170 GSTDLTDPRAYQLMM
-185 GLSIGATADGAV
+185 GLSIGATADGAI

-207 TTYTNFKN
+207 TTYVNFKN
-215 VLDAKPH
+215 VLDACPH

-257 YFVNP
+257 YFINP
-262 ADDEQYHEMW
+262 ADDTKYFEEW
-272 MRERMAWW
+272 KKTRMAWW

-292 FMPHEKLA
+292 FTPHEKLA
-300 HYAKAAVDIEYEFPD
+300 HYAKAAGDIEYAFPD
-315 GFDEVEGIHNRQ
+315 GFDEVEGVHNRQ
-327 DFDLGSHTKG
+327 DFDLGSHTKA
-337 QKDFQIHANVLE
+337 QNEFHISAHVME
-349 NKDSTTKLSYSD
+349 NHDSTVKLAYSD
-361 PQSGANF
+361 PQTGESF
-368 IPYVIE
+368 IPFVIE

-381 AMLAVMIEAYNEE
+381 AMLAVMIEAYTEE
-394 DLGDGKSRTVLKLKP
+394 TLPDGKTRTVLKLKP
-409 QLSPVKAAVIPLA
+409 KLAPVKAAVIPLA
-422 RNVPELLEIS
+422 RNVPELVQTANDIE
-432 NGIVADL
+432 NAL
-439 RKLGIGRIELE
+439 RSLHIGRIELE

-473 DHQTMEDNTVTLRH
+473 DHQTLEDGTVTLRH
-487 RDTMEQERI
+487 RDDMSQERVAI
-496 AISDVKQRII
+496 ADVPRRVTEII
-506 EIVNG
+506 NA